1 MKRREIGI
9 AHLTLLQ
16 LTPPELVAAAAEAG
30 YDFVGVRVTAATA
43 GETPYPMRPGSPMSK
58 ETLARLDDTGLRVRD
73 IEFLALDADAGPQL
87 WMPALE
93 AGAALGASSVSV
105 VGADADLDRLADTLA
120 RLTNDARAFGILPTL
135 EPISYQVV
143 RSIPDA
149 ARLARGAGAAILVDA
164 LHLQRFGGRVDQV
177 AALEPELVPILQ
189 LCDAPLATPQHLDPP
204 ATMPRGMTTNGSVLQ
219 LEARALR
226 LMPGDGELPLRALI
240 DAVPD
245 DTPISV
251 EVPNAT
257 LSATMSSV
265 EFARRGREAVEALL
279 EERGESRGRVGGEAT
294 Q

>member
-1 MKRREIGI
+1 MAHRQIGI
-9 AHLTLLQ
+9 AHLTMLQ
-16 LTPPELVAAAAEAG
+16 LTPPELVATAAEAG
-30 YDFVGVRVTAATA
+30 YDFVGVRVAVATA
-43 GETPYPMRPGSPMSK
+43 GETPYPMQPGSAMSK

-73 IEFLALDADAGPQL
+73 IEFLVLDASAGPAL

-105 VGADADLDRLADTLA
+105 VGGDDDLGRLADTLA
-120 RLTNDARAFGILPTL
+120 RLTEDARPYGILPTL

-164 LHLQRFGGRVDQV
+164 LHLQRFGGSVEQV

-189 LCDAPLATPQHLDPP
+189 ICDAPLATPEHLDPP
-204 ATMPRGMTTNGSVLQ
+204 ATMPQGMTTNGSVLQ

-226 LMPGDGELPLRALI
+226 LVPGEGELPLRELI
-240 DAVPD
+240 AAVAA

-257 LSATMSSV
+257 LSARMSPV
-265 EFARRGREAVEALL
+265 DFVRMNLVAVQALL
-279 EERGESRGRVGGEAT
+279 AERGESLGQAGGEGAR
-294 Q
+294 